1 MRIKKGLFV
10 FFMSVLVLRSFAQ
23 VSVDPEEEFYADAV
37 GWYLKGY
44 IDSLPVL
51 KPYPLNIVRTMLSA
65 VAEVEDSSEAE
76 KARGYSEK
84 YFGKAWKVF
93 LGAKS
98 DIKLK
103 QIEWGSN
110 GKKPTYQNDGIFSG
124 IVNFSSDVELG
135 KKIGFGYSTNFLI
148 ENSGLEF
155 SDVLPRY
162 LTNSSQNKIKDFY
175 FPTDKIEFMAD
186 MNGNMTFGDESMF
199 GVIGFNKLGYGLYQ
213 NDSNV
218 LNPTAYQSLNTSFNY
233 IGKTVSYT
241 HALMAL
247 GARNLKDKNVY
258 SLGKF
263 MAFHALRFSFLKNAL
278 SFSIFES
285 AVFGNGFVPFYLMP
299 TPFVVI
305 ANVSGFNDNVFFGT
319 GVEWKLLPCVA
330 FTADVYIDDTKLGKL
345 IKLKPDESA
354 TRCAFK
360 TGLIYTPLNSPCSM
374 ISLDYSLVTP
384 YTYTFFTTQDSSY
397 NLHDYTNYGINLGSN
412 LPPNS
417 DRVALR
423 ISFKPLKGLKIFS
436 DTALIR
442 HGNAYESLSDEEVIS
457 LFTGTDNIVSDGGIG
472 MSTKGL
478 DSALSRTGFLKQPN
492 ISYVVQAGLSSS
504 YEFSFKNDIRLFFDA
519 GYTFEYIRGDGVDS
533 NIFSGPYSSV
543 IDVQTARNAW
553 VASLHDSYNHYF
565 SLSAKILY

>member
-1 MRIKKGLFV
+1 MKIKKGLFI
-10 FFMSVLVLRSFAQ
+10 FFMSVFIMHSFAQ
-23 VSVDPEEEFYADAV
+23 VSVEPEEEFYADAA

-44 IDSLPVL
+44 IHSLPVL
-51 KPYPLNIVRTMLSA
+51 KPYPTNIARSMLSI
-65 VAEVEDSSEAE
+65 VAEGEDAFEAE
-76 KARGYSEK
+76 KARGYAEK
-84 YFGKAWKVF
+84 YFGKAWKIL

-110 GKKPTYQNDGIFSG
+110 GKKPAYQNDGIFAG
-124 IVNFSSDVELG
+124 IMNFSSGIELG
-135 KKIGFGYSTNFLI
+135 KKIGFGFNANFLI

-155 SDVLPRY
+155 SDVLPKY
-162 LTNSSQNKIKDFY
+162 LTNSSQNKIKNLY
-175 FPTDKIEFMAD
+175 FSNDKAEFMAD
-186 MNGNMTFGDESMF
+186 VNGNLTFGDEHMF
-199 GVIGFNKLGYGLYQ
+199 GVIGFNKLGYGLYH

-218 LNPTAYQSLNTSFNY
+218 LNPTSYQSLNTSFNY

-247 GARNLKDKNVY
+247 GARNLKERTSY

-263 MAFHALRFSFLKNAL
+263 MAFHALRFSFLKNTF
-278 SFSIFES
+278 SFSLFES

-305 ANVSGFNDNVFFGT
+305 ANVSGFDDNVFFGT
-319 GVEWKLLPCVA
+319 GVEWKFLPCAA

-345 IKLKPDESA
+345 IKLKLDDSA

-360 TGLIYTPLNSPCSM
+360 TGLIYTPLDSPCSM

-384 YTYTFFTTQDSSY
+384 YTYSFYTAQDSAY
-397 NLHDYTNYGINLGSN
+397 NLHDYTNYGIKLGSN

-417 DRVALR
+417 DRVALK
-423 ISFKPLKGLKIFS
+423 ISFKPLKDFKIS
-436 DTALIR
+436 ADTALIR

-457 LFTGTDNIVSDGGIG
+457 LFKGTGGIVSDGSIE

-478 DSALSRTGFLKQPN
+478 ESALSRTGFLKQPN
-492 ISYVVQAGLSSS
+492 ISYVVQAGVSSS
-504 YEFSFKNDIRLFFDA
+504 YEFAFKNNIHLSFDA

-533 NIFSGPYSSV
+533 NIFSGTYSSANE
-543 IDVQTARNAW
+543 VQAARNAW
-553 VASLHDSYNHYF
+553 VESLHDSYKHYF
-565 SLSAKILY
+565 SLSAKISY